1 MKIFVHNRPSLL
13 LRSKS
18 IKNYHLNKN
27 DSYFLPCVKFII
39 LYYVVA
45 VYVCLLTHTKYPIIF
60 YHFNNAPNHWYTN
73 IATSRTYN
81 IWGSMKLIS
90 ALGWEYVGQ
99 LMKKFAK
106 WVKLYFSSIEKMM
119 RTTSTS
125 SFNMEAPPPI
135 ATFECYRLPP
145 SCVWVLQLHFNL
157 CKKKNLI
164 H

>member
-1 MKIFVHNRPSLL
+1 M
-13 LRSKS
+13 
-18 IKNYHLNKN
+18 
-27 DSYFLPCVKFII
+27 KFII

-145 SCVWVLQLHFNL
+145 SCVWVLQLHINL
-157 CKKKNLI
+157 CKKKILYISYCHTRNLNYCLKHVI
-164 H
+164 LEFML